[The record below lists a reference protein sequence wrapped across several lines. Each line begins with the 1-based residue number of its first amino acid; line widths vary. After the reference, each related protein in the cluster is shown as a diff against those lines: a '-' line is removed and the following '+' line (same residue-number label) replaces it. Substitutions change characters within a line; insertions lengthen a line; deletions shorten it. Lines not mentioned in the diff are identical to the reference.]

1 MKKLIITGLLAS
13 IGLWAGEATVITN
26 AKVLTITKGQFEGSI
41 LLQDGKIVAAGEKI
55 DVPEGAT
62 VVDAGGQYVMPG
74 IVDCH
79 THIATDSV
87 NEGMSVSSMVN
98 IDDVINPEDIAIY
111 RALAG
116 GVTTVMVLHG
126 SADAIGGT
134 NSVIKLRW
142 GKDTGGLMFKD
153 AKPSIKLALGEN
165 PKRLGSTPG
174 QPRRYPAT
182 RMGVEDVL
190 RESFNEAR
198 VYQAKW
204 KEYEE
209 KTARGER
216 AIPPRKD
223 LTLEPLVE
231 VLEGKRL
238 VHAHAYR
245 ADEIVMLLRVADEYG
260 FKIKTLIHALEAYKV
275 IDEIKEHGAGVS
287 TFSDWWSYK
296 VEAYDAIPYTA
307 SMLQKA
313 GVLTALKSDDAELMR
328 HLNTEAAKA
337 IKYGGMSEN
346 EALAMITINPAK
358 QLEIDDRVGSIAP
371 GKDADLVFFDKHPLS
386 NYAKV
391 QKVFIDGQ
399 LYFDRDKAL
408 SEQAA
413 KEERKKKLLE
423 EQKKKKETKKP
434 GKDEKPADGRRK

>member
-1 MKKLIITGLLAS
+1 MKRLIIIGLLAS

-26 AKVLTITKGQFEGSI
+26 AKVLTVTKGRFDGSI

-55 DVPEGAT
+55 EVPEGAK

-87 NEGMSVSSMVN
+87 NEAMSVSSMVN

-116 GVTTVMVLHG
+116 GVTTIMVLHG

-142 GKDTGGLMFKD
+142 GKDAGGLSFQG

-165 PKRLGSTPG
+165 PKRPGATPG
-174 QPRRYPAT
+174 EHRRYPAT

-190 RESFNEAR
+190 RQSFNEAR
-198 VYQAKW
+198 LYQAKW

-209 KTARGER
+209 KKARGER

-245 ADEIVMLLRVADEYG
+245 ADEILMLLRVADEFG

-275 IDEIKEHGAGVS
+275 MDEIREHGAGVS

-296 VEAYDAIPYTA
+296 VEAYDAIPFTA
-307 SMLQKA
+307 AMLQKA

-337 IKYGGMSEN
+337 IKYGGVSED

-358 QLEIDDRVGSIAP
+358 QLEIDDRVGSIEP
-371 GKDADLVFFDKHPLS
+371 GKDADLVIFDQHPLS

-391 QKVFIDGQ
+391 QKVFIDGR

-413 KEERKKKLLE
+413 REARRKELLE
-423 EQKKKKETKKP
+423 KQKKDTKKP
-434 GKDEKPADGRRK
+434 EKDEKPADGRRK